1 MIRSGI
7 IPVTNPTKVSA
18 PAWNSPINHSA
29 ALPRAPK
36 TPPASAVCPSSWSSA
51 KNKFCMYPPP
61 TFNYPFPRSRYL
73 RLTHGDL
80 DPGPLRPD
88 AVYLLHGP
96 PRREHGLLLVRPLA
110 PLFPQLVQRHPQEDG
125 GLLEP
130 GEYG

>member
-7 IPVTNPTKVSA
+7 IPVTNPTNVSA

-29 ALPRAPK
+29 ALPNAPK

-51 KNKFCMYPPP
+51 KNKFCIDPPP
-61 TFNYPFPRSRYL
+61 AFNYPFPPSRYL
-73 RLTHGDL
+73 RLTHGD
-80 DPGPLRPD
+80 DPGPLRPN

-110 PLFPQLVQRHPQEDG
+110 PFLPQLIQRHPNEVG
-125 GLLEP
+125 GL
-130 GEYG
+130 